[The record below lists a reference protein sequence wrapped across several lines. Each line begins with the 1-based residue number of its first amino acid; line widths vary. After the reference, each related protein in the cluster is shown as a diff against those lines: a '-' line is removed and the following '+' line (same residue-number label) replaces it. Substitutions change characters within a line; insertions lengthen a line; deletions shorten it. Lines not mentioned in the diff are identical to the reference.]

1 MGDKRALQSGTS
13 HNLGQN
19 FAKAFNIQFLDRD
32 NQLQHCWTTSWGLST
47 RFIGAIIMV
56 HGDDQGLILPP
67 RLAPHQ
73 VVVVPIYRSDAER
86 ATVLEAAGRVKT
98 QLVGGGVRVKL
109 DERDGVTPGFKFNDW
124 EMRGVPLRIEIGPRD
139 VEKRSVVLARRDTPG
154 KAGKSFAPEEGL
166 TGAVTAMLESIH
178 TAMFARAQ
186 SFMRE
191 NTAEPRTY
199 DELKQA
205 IEAGLFCRVWWAGD
219 AGREAA
225 IKDETKAT
233 IRCIPLEQPGGEGV
247 CIGTGRPA
255 KQVAIFGR
263 AY

>member
-1 MGDKRALQSGTS
+1 VA
-13 HNLGQN
+13 
-19 FAKAFNIQFLDRD
+19 
-32 NQLQHCWTTSWGLST
+32 
-47 RFIGAIIMV
+47 
-56 HGDDQGLILPP
+56 
-67 RLAPHQ
+67 
-73 VVVVPIYRSDAER
+73 
-86 ATVLEAAGRVKT
+86 
-98 QLVGGGVRVKL
+98 GGVRVKL

-166 TGAVTAMLESIH
+166 TGAVTAMLESIQK
-178 TAMFARAQ
+178 AMYERALT
-186 SFMRE
+186 FMRA
-191 NTAEPRTY
+191 NTSEPRTY
-199 DELKQA
+199 DEFKQA
-205 IEAGLFCRVWWAGD
+205 IEAGLFCRVWWSGD

-225 IKDETKAT
+225 IKEETKAT
-233 IRCIPLEQPGGEGV
+233 IRCIPLEQPGGEGA